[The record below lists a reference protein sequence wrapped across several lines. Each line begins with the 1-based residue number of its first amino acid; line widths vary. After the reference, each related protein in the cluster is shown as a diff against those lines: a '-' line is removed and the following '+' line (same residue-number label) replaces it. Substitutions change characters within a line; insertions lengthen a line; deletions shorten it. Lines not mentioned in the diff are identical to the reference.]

1 MSCNNQLLGIALVL
15 IGIGGC
21 SKPSADLAKASGLVT
36 LDGVPVPEAKIM
48 FHPVAGGART
58 SYGTTNEK
66 GEFKASTFGMYDG
79 ALVGHHQVTIT
90 KVDTSTQAKV
100 DPKQGYMGGGYD
112 QMMAPKAMAK
122 NIKPA
127 FVIPAKYSV
136 KETSGIEVDVV
147 KGESNN
153 FPFDLKTK

>member
-1 MSCNNQLLGIALVL
+1 MSCNHKWLGITLLLV
-15 IGIGGC
+15 GICGC
-21 SKPSADLAKASGLVT
+21 TKPPAELAKATGVVT
-36 LDGVPVPEAKIM
+36 LDGVPVAEAKIM
-48 FHPVAGGART
+48 FHPTAGGART

-90 KVDTSTQAKV
+90 KVDTATQAKV

-112 QMMAPKAMAK
+112 QMMAPKNLAK
-122 NIKPA
+122 NVKPG
-127 FVIPAKYSV
+127 FVIPSKYSA

-147 KGESNN
+147 KGEANN
-153 FPFDLKTK
+153 FPFDLKSK

>member
-1 MSCNNQLLGIALVL
+1 MSCINKLLGISLLLV
-15 IGIGGC
+15 GICGC
-21 SKPSADLAKASGLVT
+21 SAPPADLAKATGVVT
-36 LDGVPVPEAKIM
+36 LDGEPIPDAKIM

-90 KVDTSTQAKV
+90 KVDTSAQAKV

-112 QMMAPKAMAK
+112 QMMSPKALAQNAK
-122 NIKPA
+122 PK
-127 FVIPAKYSV
+127 FVIPGKYSV

-147 KGESNN
+147 KGEPNN
-153 FPFDLKTK
+153 FPFDLKSK

>member
-1 MSCNNQLLGIALVL
+1 MSCNHQWLGITLLLVA
-15 IGIGGC
+15 ICGC
-21 SKPSADLAKASGLVT
+21 SKPPADLAKATGVVT
-36 LDGVPVPEAKIM
+36 LDGVPVAEAKIM
-48 FHPVAGGART
+48 FHPTAGAART

-112 QMMAPKAMAK
+112 QMMAPKNLAK
-122 NIKPA
+122 NVKPG
-127 FVIPAKYSV
+127 FVIPAKYSA

-147 KGESNN
+147 KGETNN
-153 FPFDLKTK
+153 FPFDLKSK